1 MLARKYDEY
10 AWELEE
16 QQENTVRQTAYV
28 KRPKQRNLKL
38 MRRRIAVV
46 AGILLATYFACVV
59 RSECLISK
67 SNELV
72 ALKQQEAA
80 LMLENSEERIV
91 VEQLKGPERITS
103 IAEKQLG
110 MQVARNNIYVK
121 ADKGKIAYGKIW
133 YNNIKFYGRQPECIK
148 AAVSLLE
155 VSGWKRICRIC

>member
-10 AWELEE
+10 AWEINEE
-16 QQENTVRQTAYV
+16 QQYTERRMARAQ
-28 KRPKQRNLKL
+28 KPKQHNYKL
-38 MRRRIAVV
+38 LRRRVFVV
-46 AGILLATYFACVV
+46 ATIIIATYFACVV

-91 VEQLKGPERITS
+91 VEQLKGPERITY
-103 IAEKQLG
+103 IAENQLG

-121 ADKGKIAYGKIW
+121 ADKGKIAYDGYAYAK
-133 YNNIKFYGRQPECIK
+133 
-148 AAVSLLE
+148 
-155 VSGWKRICRIC
+155 

>member
-10 AWELEE
+10 AWEVEE

-46 AGILLATYFACVV
+46 AGILLATYFACV
-59 RSECLISK
+59 
-67 SNELV
+67 V

-121 ADKGKIAYGKIW
+121 ADKGKIAYDGYAYAK
-133 YNNIKFYGRQPECIK
+133 
-148 AAVSLLE
+148 
-155 VSGWKRICRIC
+155 